1 VTEAEVEKR
10 KKFRRSLV
18 ARCAL
23 LKGHVITEDDLDAK
37 RPGTGIS
44 PDKLPYV
51 IGRKL
56 IEEVHQDQVIHWRD
70 LL

>member
-1 VTEAEVEKR
+1 
-10 KKFRRSLV
+10 
-18 ARCAL
+18 
-23 LKGHVITEDDLDAK
+23 VITEDDLDAK